1 MFQEHVKHYLD
12 QINELKDSQDELE
25 RYDGRWFIRID
36 DRSIIE
42 ESSKEIPDVAINRAH
57 RSGKAYTDKASGV
70 KSKNIVRFT
79 TFRHRTMLYHSRK
92 NLKHNVKVKLD
103 LTKKRYLIFTEATQL
118 VTKNEAIKFVMT
130 YINCRLKVIFKDGN
144 SPFLIDRDNLR
155 DILNKE
161 IIKQHLSEA
170 AVWSLL
176 ESLFHKVAP
185 LRACEFN
192 AEWLRCGF
200 FFVEQLVDASK
211 YLCFKSCVFWISIL
225 CVALFDFWY

>member
-170 AVWSLL
+170 AV
-176 ESLFHKVAP
+176 
-185 LRACEFN
+185 
-192 AEWLRCGF
+192 
-200 FFVEQLVDASK
+200 
-211 YLCFKSCVFWISIL
+211 
-225 CVALFDFWY
+225 

>member
-1 MFQEHVKHYLD
+1 MLFQEHVKHYLD

-36 DRSIIE
+36 GVPMAENETSNDVLRNVKSIIE

-170 AVWSLL
+170 AV
-176 ESLFHKVAP
+176 
-185 LRACEFN
+185 
-192 AEWLRCGF
+192 
-200 FFVEQLVDASK
+200 
-211 YLCFKSCVFWISIL
+211 
-225 CVALFDFWY
+225 